1 MFNMFG
7 DYKLRI
13 IHTSD
18 WHIGRFLNGY
28 SLLED
33 QSYFL
38 NWLVDILRNENV
50 DVLIVSGDI
59 YNTASPSAAC
69 VSLLDEFL
77 CKVVLELKKTVLL
90 IAGNHDSPEKLG
102 FSSRMLEKSGLI
114 ISTNLKDIRN
124 VILKT
129 SPFSIG
135 VTLFPFISIAAVKE
149 IFKEEKVTNF
159 DMAAQLIYENIIKNI
174 AKCDVNILCAHG
186 LFLGENGSLN
196 YCDSEL
202 AVGGLDVASLKRF
215 KYFSYVAL
223 GHLHGFQSAGSNGF
237 YCGSPLKYSVS
248 EASHKK
254 RLILLDVKDSGSI
267 KIEHIFVEPK
277 RDLIVKE
284 GEFKNLLNIKTDDFV
299 SVKLTDDNFVIDPYS
314 RLKKNMPNILEISYS
329 NINIKGCKSFKI
341 SREKPIDVLF
351 EEFYNAVV
359 GRDMNILERDL
370 LKSVLNEVNEENLT

>member
-1 MFNMFG
+1 MF
-7 DYKLRI
+7 KLRI

-33 QSYFL
+33 QAYFL
-38 NWLVDILRNENV
+38 NWLVDVLTKENV

-69 VSLLDEFL
+69 VGLLDEFL

-102 FSSRMLEKSGLI
+102 FSSKLLEKSGLI

-129 SPFSIG
+129 MPFSVG

-149 IFKEEKVTNF
+149 AFKDRKITSF
-159 DMAAQLIYENIIKNI
+159 DVAAELIYENKIKNI

-202 AVGGLDVASLKRF
+202 AIGGLDVANLKRF

-223 GHLHGFQSAGSNGF
+223 GHLHGFQRAGVNGF

-248 EASHKK
+248 EVSHKK
-254 RLILLDVKDSGSI
+254 RLILLDIKDKDNI

-277 RDLIVKE
+277 RDLIIKE
-284 GEFKNLLNIKTDDFV
+284 DNFKNLLNIKTDNFV
-299 SVKLTDDNFVIDPYS
+299 SVRLTDESFVIDPYS
-314 RLKKNMPNILEISYS
+314 RLKQNMPNILEISYS
-329 NINIKGCKSFKI
+329 NINIKGCDNFKV
-341 SREKPIDVLF
+341 SREKPIDMLF

-359 GRDMNILERDL
+359 GRNMNVLEKDL
-370 LKSVLNEVNEENLT
+370 LKNVLSKVDNDDIT